1 MDVIKPIPDAEL
13 ANAMFKEYYIL
24 WEVKGSMLIFKNS
37 LTGKE
42 VVFDNNEVKLSEIK
56 LNGLYWIN
64 KK

>member
-1 MDVIKPIPDAEL
+1 MDSIEPIPDSEL
-13 ANAMFKEYYIL
+13 ANAMFMEYYIL
-24 WEVKGSMLIFKNS
+24 WEIKGNTLVFKNS

-42 VVFDNNEVKLSEIK
+42 LTFDKREVNLSEIK